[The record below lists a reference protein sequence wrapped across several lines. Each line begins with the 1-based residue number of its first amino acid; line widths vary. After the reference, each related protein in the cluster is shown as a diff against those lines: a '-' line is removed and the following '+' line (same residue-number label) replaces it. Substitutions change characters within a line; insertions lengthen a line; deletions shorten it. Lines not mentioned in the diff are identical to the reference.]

1 MKDLYLDDIDFGKV
15 YKACENL
22 TFDKFYKFDGYL
34 FKEKNI
40 ICVNCSIHEL
50 LIYEA
55 HGVV

>member
-1 MKDLYLDDIDFGKV
+1 MYLDDIDFGKV

-34 FKEKNI
+34 SKEKNI